1 LSPVKSTATVVG
13 AIAIASAT
21 IAILIEKH
29 FRAVKQLLSHLM
41 KIERAQLQ
49 ILTEEKGPDT
59 TGPHPV
65 LRVVK

>member
-1 LSPVKSTATVVG
+1 LSPAKPTAVVVG

-21 IAILIEKH
+21 IAILIEKQG
-29 FRAVKQLLSHLM
+29 RAVKQLLSHLM

-49 ILTEEKGPDT
+49 ILTEEKGPDS
-59 TGPHPV
+59 TGPNPV

>member
-1 LSPVKSTATVVG
+1 LSPVKSTAAVVG

-21 IAILIEKH
+21 IAVLIERH
-29 FRAVKQLLSHLM
+29 FRAVKKLLGNLM

-59 TGPHPV
+59 TGPQPV